1 MRTSYQP
8 TLFSVPA
15 IAKVSKPEPV
25 AKKVSEAEK
34 KKNKRKYNA
43 SYRLRQ
49 KVGEAAFPKKSRNVF
64 CELGNDEVENLTEI
78 KILTEEYGFAVK
90 PLAFP
95 NL

>member
-15 IAKVSKPEPV
+15 VTKASKPEV
-25 AKKVSEAEK
+25 IVKKISEAEK
-34 KKNKRKYNA
+34 KKSKRKYNA

-64 CELGNDEVENLTEI
+64 CELGNDKVENLTEI

-90 PLAFP
+90 PLVFP

>member
-15 IAKVSKPEPV
+15 VAKASKPEV
-25 AKKVSEAEK
+25 IVKKISEAEK

-64 CELGNDEVENLTEI
+64 CEL
-78 KILTEEYGFAVK
+78 
-90 PLAFP
+90 
-95 NL
+95 